1 MKKEEKKQSSLKIK
15 KLKNNSYNAVMIV
28 VVLAIVIVV
37 NLMANKLPAKYT
49 KWDATGSDVYG
60 ITKET
65 EKFIQ
70 KLEQDVTIY
79 YIVQSGKEVV
89 EIQTVLDK
97 YADESSHIKVEN
109 IDPSLHPT
117 FTSKYEADSSAVM
130 IVESGERYK
139 ILTSSDIMS
148 DNSAEY
154 YNGTADEY
162 KAEFTGENAI
172 TSAIQYVTTDDLPK
186 MYVLQEHQELGL
198 DDTAKGYVEDSNVQ
212 LEDLSLI
219 KQEKVPED
227 CDCLLIASPKIDISS
242 DEKDKILDYL
252 KNGGNA
258 IFILDYMEKET
269 PNLDEVL
276 KYYSLKIQKGI
287 AVEGDNTRYMT
298 YPYYLIPEIATSDIT
313 ESVKENNQTIVVP
326 NAQGIKTLDKARDTL
341 TIKDILTTSNK
352 SYLKSDPANVTSL
365 EQDMSD
371 ATGPFSIA
379 AIVTESEE
387 SANDDAEDEDEAIES
402 EITGEDTDSDE
413 TEYKTKLAVFTSYA
427 MVDGDINSQLG
438 NSNLSVFLDTVGWM
452 CEYQDSIIIPGK
464 QLTDGYLTVPSA
476 DAVNWSVVY
485 IFVIPIAF
493 LAVGIVVCVRRRR
506 K

>member
-1 MKKEEKKQSSLKIK
+1 MKKEEKKQSSLKVK

-28 VVLAIVIVV
+28 VVLAIVIIV
-37 NLMANKLPAKYT
+37 NLIADKLPAKYT

-60 ITKET
+60 ITDET
-65 EKFIQ
+65 VKFIH

-79 YIVQSGKEVV
+79 YIVKSGSEVV

-109 IDPSLHPT
+109 VDPSLHPA
-117 FTSKYEADSSAVM
+117 FVSKYEADSSAIM

-139 ILTSSDIMS
+139 ILSSEDIMS
-148 DNSAEY
+148 DNSEEY
-154 YNGTADEY
+154 YYGTVDEY
-162 KAEFTGENAI
+162 KVEFTGENAI
-172 TSAIQYVTTDDLPK
+172 TSAIQYVTTEDLPK

-276 KYYSLKIQKGI
+276 KYYSLQLQKGI
-287 AVEGDNTRYMT
+287 VVENDNGYYMS
-298 YPYYLIPEIATSDIT
+298 YPYYLIPEVASSDIT
-313 ESVKENNQTIVVP
+313 TSVKENNQTMVVP
-326 NAQGIKTLDKARDTL
+326 NAQGIKTLEDARDTV
-341 TIKDILTTSNK
+341 TIKDVLTTSNK
-352 SYLKSDPANVTSL
+352 SYLKSDPANATSL

-371 ATGPFSIA
+371 ATGSFSIA
-379 AIVTESEE
+379 TIVTESEE
-387 SANDDAEDEDEAIES
+387 SDKADSEDEDDAIAS
-402 EITGEDTDSDE
+402 EITGEDISSEE

-427 MVDGDINSQLG
+427 IVDSSINSQLG
-438 NSNLSVFLDTVGWM
+438 NANLSVFLDAVGWM
-452 CEYQDSIIIPGK
+452 CEYEDSIIIPGK
-464 QLTDGYLTVPSA
+464 QLTDGYLTISSA
-476 DAVNWSVVY
+476 DAIKWSVLY
-485 IFVIPIAF
+485 IFIIPIAF
-493 LAVGIVVCVRRRR
+493 IAIGIVVCIRRRI